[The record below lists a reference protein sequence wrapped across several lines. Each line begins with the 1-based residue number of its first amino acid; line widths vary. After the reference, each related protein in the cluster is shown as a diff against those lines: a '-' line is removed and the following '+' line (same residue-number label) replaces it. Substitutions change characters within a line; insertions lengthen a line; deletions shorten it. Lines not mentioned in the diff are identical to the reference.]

1 MLSLLNTK
9 YFFRYFFMNNNI
21 FFIKT
26 FLIKLSKQ
34 ISEIYIELKK
44 SFLQEVETHI
54 PTLFSKGKI

>member
-1 MLSLLNTK
+1 MK
-9 YFFRYFFMNNNI
+9 NNI